1 MAVRF
6 DDEEDDD
13 DVNGSVDEYVSD
25 DDDAPAT
32 LSKNKESIESITDDS
47 DWDRW
52 SEVVTTSEKD
62 DDMRWVDGN
71 QWMICIFLI
80 VFKYSSLAW
89 LLLLLLLL
97 LLLFSFM

>member
-1 MAVRF
+1 MYSRRVRTSRLHALSALAVRF

-47 DWDRW
+47 D
-52 SEVVTTSEKD
+52 
-62 DDMRWVDGN
+62 
-71 QWMICIFLI
+71 
-80 VFKYSSLAW
+80 
-89 LLLLLLLL
+89 
-97 LLLFSFM
+97 